1 MVPVAN
7 SAFMYNYV
15 LKNQNVTNWGVTFN
29 QETDASGN
37 VNVQYQVWFNIS
49 RISVGIDVFGKIPLL
64 TLGSQLQSFMR
75 GMDEAI
81 STSFSKCSFC
91 FK

>member
-29 QETDASGN
+29 QARDLSGN

-49 RISVGIDVFGKIPLL
+49 RIAVGIDVF
-64 TLGSQLQSFMR
+64 GSQLQSFMR

-81 STSFSKCSFC
+81 SKILSKFSFRFE
-91 FK
+91 